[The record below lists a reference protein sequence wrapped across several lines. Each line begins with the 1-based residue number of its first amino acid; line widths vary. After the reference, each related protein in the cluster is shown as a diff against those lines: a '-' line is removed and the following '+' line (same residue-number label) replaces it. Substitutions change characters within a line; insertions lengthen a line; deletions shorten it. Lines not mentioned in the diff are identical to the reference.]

1 MVRPLCFEGDEH
13 ECHHVGGGVK
23 SMWVMNS
30 VVCFM
35 IITSGRE
42 EGYLGEERRSS
53 WSPTSGLGQLEELGP
68 LPELSQSQ
76 KADIMGR

>member
-1 MVRPLCFEGDEH
+1 MD
-13 ECHHVGGGVK
+13 
-23 SMWVMNS
+23 S
-30 VVCFM
+30 VVCFL

-42 EGYLGEERRSS
+42 DGYLGEERRSS
-53 WSPTSGLGQLEELGP
+53 WSPTSELGQLEELGL